1 MEESLIEDD
10 DSGIMDVLDKAKVLI
25 DTLNRISPSLAIQ

>member
-25 DTLNRISPSLAIQ
+25 DTLNRILPSLAIQ